1 MVTLAPVFG
10 FDLEQLDIRELLEA
24 LLDDRAKRR
33 LSRRRKTN
41 PALFAEYFSALKLKL
56 APATYDAYTLTLTKF
71 KEYLG
76 EFPPSEELA
85 ISFLNSFENH
95 KQNTLVRYSNIVR
108 GFMVWMG
115 EDLSFRPK
123 RTKSLPQYVEP
134 GDVDA
139 VIREIENKK
148 THKQTI
154 QRDVLLVHFMRITG
168 TRRSEMGHLKVR
180 DVVLDK
186 KVVIIRGCKGKK
198 DIAKP
203 LPDNVIPTLAEFI
216 RYRKPGDSLFGL
228 APRTVT
234 DKVSYFAKKAGV
246 PIHAHSLRHH
256 YAETLLEAGAP
267 ITDVQA
273 LLGHENLQT
282 TSAYLGLKPDGL
294 RASVDKMN
302 KLIEE
307 RLKPKQGEEKWT
319 FWVDENE
326 KIKSRGSVSVEK
338 IGEVLSSLFKWGKEK
353 PD

>member
-1 MVTLAPVFG
+1 M
-10 FDLEQLDIRELLEA
+10 
-24 LLDDRAKRR
+24 DDRAKRR

-56 APATYDAYTLTLTKF
+56 APVTYDAYTLTLTKF

-85 ISFLNSFENH
+85 IDFLNSFENV

-108 GFMVWMG
+108 GFLVWMG

-134 GDVDA
+134 NDVDA
-139 VIREIENKK
+139 VLKEIENKK

-154 QRDVLLVHFMRITG
+154 PRDLLLVHFMRITG
-168 TRRSEMGHLKVR
+168 SRRSEIGNMKVR

-186 KVVIIRGCKGKK
+186 RVVIIRGGKDKK
-198 DIAKP
+198 DITKP
-203 LPDNVIPTLAEFI
+203 LPENVIPALTEFV
-216 RYRKPGDSLFGL
+216 RYKKPGDSLFGL
-228 APRTVT
+228 SPRTVT
-234 DKVSYFAKKAGV
+234 DKVYYFAKKAGV

-273 LLGHENLQT
+273 LMGHENLQT
-282 TSAYLGLKPDGL
+282 TSVYLGLKPDGL

-307 RLKPKQGEEKWT
+307 RLKPKTGEEKWT
-319 FWVDENE
+319 FWVDDNDE
-326 KIKSRGSVSVEK
+326 IKSGGSVSVEK
-338 IGEVLSSLFKWGKEK
+338 IGEVLSKLFKWGEEK
-353 PD
+353 RD